1 MNKNNNLELSL
12 NKLFATS
19 GYKMIDVSS
28 KDVTHRKALAMGEI
42 ILGSQTIEMIKAKKM
57 PKGDPLSIAEVSG
70 INGVKK
76 TKEHEILSIA
86 QVNEGDFVKLF
97 SSIWSHQNVEINLSC
112 PNISKVGNW
121 SEAGK
126 FLKGPR
132 DWCIAKV
139 SPLIT
144 IEEIGYLIDDIGFT
158 QIHFSNTL
166 PLSKF
171 DRFSEIFGNRSSK
184 SHLILVLNSFAVLK
198 QTLLRASSFI
208 TFHNRSIEFKFGL

>member
-76 TKEHEILSIA
+76 TSELLPLCHPLPLDHISLHTEIDENKYSIIVYCLVSANSKTGVEMEALSG
-86 QVNEGDFVKLF
+86 V
-97 SSIWSHQNVEINLSC
+97 SSALLAIYDLSKIVE
-112 PNISKVGNW
+112 PNIKITNTKLLVKSG
-121 SEAGK
+121 GK
-126 FLKGPR
+126 KGLWINP
-132 DWCIAKV
+132 DGIPEKIKNA
-139 SPLIT
+139 
-144 IEEIGYLIDDIGFT
+144 
-158 QIHFSNTL
+158 
-166 PLSKF
+166 
-171 DRFSEIFGNRSSK
+171 
-184 SHLILVLNSFAVLK
+184 LNL
-198 QTLLRASSFI
+198 
-208 TFHNRSIEFKFGL
+208 